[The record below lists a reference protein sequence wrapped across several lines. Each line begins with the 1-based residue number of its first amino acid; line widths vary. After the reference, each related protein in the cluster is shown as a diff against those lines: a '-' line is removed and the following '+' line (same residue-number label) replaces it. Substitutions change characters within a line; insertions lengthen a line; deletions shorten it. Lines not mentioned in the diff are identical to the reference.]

1 MSGQIR
7 IPCVIMRGGTSRGPF
22 FLASDLPADP
32 VLRDALL
39 LSAMGAGNELGID
52 GIGGGNPLTSKVAI
66 VGPSSVLDAD
76 VDYLFAQVRVRE
88 GVVDTSANCGNML
101 AAVGPFAIEAG
112 LIPARGETTRVRIH
126 NVNTGKRIEAVVA
139 TPDCIVTY
147 DGKARINGVPG
158 TAAPVELAFPDAA
171 GARTGRLLPTGRA
184 AETIRGVEVT
194 CLDAAMP
201 VMIARAADFG
211 FTGQEEPSAFADPAF
226 RARLETMRREAGW
239 RMGLGDVSTLVV
251 PKPVL
256 IAPVAGAT
264 LAARYFM
271 PHECHKALAVTGAVA
286 LATACVTPG
295 TVAAALAGVVT
306 TPQTVAFAHPSGQIA
321 VTLAPGPE
329 AHVQRTA
336 RRLFEGAVF
345 ARRAHLPR
353 PWCMNR
359 LAVVF
364 YPLRLLVIGP
374 GQKPACRGLSSG

>member
-1 MSGQIR
+1 MNGQIR

-32 VLRDALL
+32 ALRDALL

-66 VGPSSVLDAD
+66 VGPATVPDAD
-76 VDYLFAQVRVRE
+76 VDYLFAQVRVAE
-88 GVVDTSANCGNML
+88 GIVDTSANCGNML

-112 LIPARGETTRVRIH
+112 LVPAAQGTTRVRIH
-126 NVNTGKRIEAVVA
+126 NVNTGKRVEAVIA
-139 TPDCIVTY
+139 TPAGQVTY
-147 DGKARINGVPG
+147 DGEARIDGVPG

-184 AETIRGVEVT
+184 ADTIGGISVT

-211 FTGQEEPSAFADPAF
+211 FTGQEDPAAFADPAF
-226 RARLETMRREAGW
+226 RARLEAMRQEAGW
-239 RMGLGDVSTLVV
+239 RMGLGDVTALVV
-251 PKPVL
+251 PKPIL

-271 PHECHKALAVTGAVA
+271 PHQCHRALAVTGAVA

-295 TVAAALAGVVT
+295 TIAADLAGEAGIPRTVT
-306 TPQTVAFAHPSGQIA
+306 FAHPSGHIA

-329 AHVQRTA
+329 ARVQRTA
-336 RRLFEGAVF
+336 RRIFEGAVF
-345 ARRAHLPR
+345 ARQAHLPAT
-353 PWCMNR
+353 
-359 LAVVF
+359 LA
-364 YPLRLLVIGP
+364 R
-374 GQKPACRGLSSG
+374 AA

>member
-22 FLASDLPADP
+22 FLQSDLPADP
-32 VLRDALL
+32 ALRDALL
-39 LSAMGAGNELGID
+39 LSAMGAGHELGID

-66 VGPSSVLDAD
+66 IGPATMPGAD
-76 VDYLFAQVRVRE
+76 VDYLFAQVCVPD

-112 LIPARGETTRVRIH
+112 LVPAAQGTTRVRIH

-139 TPDCIVTY
+139 TPGGMVTY
-147 DGKARINGVPG
+147 DGDARIDGVPG

-171 GARTGRLLPTGRA
+171 GARTGRLLPTGHA
-184 AETIRGVEVT
+184 LETINGVQVT

-211 FTGQEEPSAFADPAF
+211 FTGHENASAFADAAF
-226 RARLETMRREAGW
+226 RTRLETMRRDAGW
-239 RMGLGDVSTLVV
+239 RMGLGDVSALVV

-256 IAPVAGAT
+256 IAPAAGAT

-271 PHECHKALAVTGAVA
+271 PHECHRALAVTGAVA
-286 LATACVTPG
+286 LATACATPG
-295 TVAAALAGVVT
+295 TLAVAVAVAGRVAGNGTVT
-306 TPQTVAFAHPSGQIA
+306 FAHPSGQIA

-329 AHVQRTA
+329 ARVQRTA
-336 RRLFEGAVF
+336 RRIFEGAVF
-345 ARRAHLPR
+345 ARQAHLPGGL
-353 PWCMNR
+353 P
-359 LAVVF
+359 VV
-364 YPLRLLVIGP
+364 PP
-374 GQKPACRGLSSG
+374 PAALPFAA

>member
-1 MSGQIR
+1 MNGQIR

-32 VLRDALL
+32 VLRDAVL

-66 VGPSSVLDAD
+66 VGPSSVPDAD

-88 GVVDTSANCGNML
+88 GMVDTSANCGNML
-101 AAVGPFAIEAG
+101 AAVGPFAIEVG
-112 LIPARGETTRVRIH
+112 LIAATAGTTRVRIH

-139 TPDCIVTY
+139 TPGGVVTY
-147 DGKARINGVPG
+147 DGDARIDGVPG
-158 TAAPVELAFPDAA
+158 TAAPVELAFPNAA

-184 AETIRGVEVT
+184 AETICGVEVT

-211 FTGQEEPSAFADPAF
+211 FTGQEDPVAFADPDF
-226 RARLETMRREAGW
+226 RTRLETMRCEAGW
-239 RMGLGDVSTLVV
+239 RMGLGDVSALVV

-256 IAPVAGAT
+256 IAPAAGAT

-286 LATACVTPG
+286 LATSCATPG

-306 TPQTVAFAHPSGQIA
+306 VPQTVTFTHPSGQIA

-329 AHVQRTA
+329 ALVQRTA
-336 RRLFEGAVF
+336 RRIFEGSVF
-345 ARRAHLPR
+345 ARRGHLPT
-353 PWCMNR
+353 PLP
-359 LAVVF
+359 LA
-364 YPLRLLVIGP
+364 
-374 GQKPACRGLSSG
+374 A